1 MKKKVFVTRAIP
13 DAGLEILEKECDL
26 EVNPHDRV
34 LDRSE
39 LLCGVAGRDGV
50 LCLLTDTV
58 DAEVL
63 AAARG
68 AKVFANYAVGFN
80 NIDVAAATKCGILV
94 TNTPGVLTDA
104 TADMTWALL
113 MAIARRV
120 VESDRFTRDGRFDG
134 WAPKMFIGGD
144 VTGRTLG
151 LIGAGRIGS
160 AVAARAAGFNM
171 RILYY
176 NRSRNAELESKYAA
190 KWCHLNE
197 LLETSDYVSLHVPA
211 SAETKHLINADTLRR
226 MKKKAYLINTARG
239 PIVDEKALVVALKE
253 GWIAG
258 AGLDVYEYEPKI
270 EAGLMDL
277 PNVILCP
284 HIASATEQT
293 RDKMATMAA
302 TNLLYVLRG
311 EVPPNLVNPEVLK
324 AQ

>member
-190 KWCHLNE
+190 KWCPLNE